1 MKIVKLSSMPYANAE
16 VRIDDEGIITLISY
30 TTPVAQIANDW
41 LTVGGLYSMTTRKHI
56 GAFVKEYANTTY
68 QTAKWLYENDHVF
81 NINTGEIKEWEE
93 VF

>member
-1 MKIVKLSSMPYANAE
+1 MTTLKLKSMPYANAK
-16 VRIDDEGIITLISY
+16 VIIGDDGIICLVSY
-30 TTPVAQIANDW
+30 KTIVATITNDW
-41 LTVGGLYSMTTRKHI
+41 LEILGLYSMTTRKHI

-68 QTAKWLYENDHVF
+68 QTAKWLYENDHIF

>member
-1 MKIVKLSSMPYANAE
+1 MKTMKLSSMPYANAK

-30 TTPVAQIANDW
+30 TTPVAQIANNW
-41 LTVGGLYSMTTRKHI
+41 LVIGGLYSRTTRKHI

-81 NINTGEIKEWEE
+81 NINTGEIKPYDA
-93 VF
+93 F